1 MRPSHL
7 ALVAIALLIA
17 YVFPYL
23 VSRLTFSLAG
33 LTVTWAPLALLLL
46 VILYALFSYALSRS
60 LTTSLLF
67 FLVLTTSFDV
77 LDGLNPSEFF
87 ASYFPPY
94 LGAAFFAFVVEA
106 FLTKGVSD
114 PAVESLKLKRLTW
127 RPAVPA
133 ALSTLTV
140 YLLTHDPFL
149 VLGSVLAGLLS
160 TLNDA
165 WYWGFTALAS
175 WLVVPALYDAP
186 YTRLSE
192 GVCLGKLEA
201 ELAPS
206 LFSSGQLSSGW
217 RKARGEFCVDFSRSH
232 NYNLVIVGSSG
243 AGKSSLAR
251 ALLRGLRDVNYLV
264 VDPHGEHSDLGERI
278 DASKVSLN
286 PLSLLGSSP
295 HSRSVEIAS
304 MIKSVFG
311 LGPLQ
316 EITLVNLLVEAYA
329 LKGITDDPTTWSYD
343 PPTFSEVLAVLER
356 EKKLASD
363 AQTLSRL
370 SSVEPYLKFLNEAI
384 FPGKGVKLEDL
395 FEGRK
400 VLDVS
405 SVPMREVAYMII
417 ETVLRASLYYLREK
431 KGRLTNLI
439 VVDEA
444 PFVLEKESGSA
455 ILTKL
460 ASEGRK
466 FGLGVVLISQ
476 QMDPVK
482 DVIPNTSYQMVL
494 RLTNPEDARYAASL
508 LSGGDE
514 RLAKALITA
523 LTSLNRGEVIAR
535 DFLTG
540 RVVRFSLPPG

>member
-33 LTVTWAPLALLLL
+33 LTVTWAPLALLSL
-46 VILYALFSYALSRS
+46 VILYALVSYALSRS
-60 LTTSLLF
+60 LTASLLF
-67 FLVLTTSFDV
+67 FLVLTASFDV
-77 LDGLNPSEFF
+77 LDGLSPSEFF

-94 LGAAFFAFVVEA
+94 LGAAFFAFLVEA

-114 PAVESLKLKRLTW
+114 PAVESLKLRRLTW

-160 TLNDA
+160 TLSDA
-165 WYWGFTALAS
+165 WYWGFAALAS
-175 WLVVPALYDAP
+175 WLVVPALYDTP

-201 ELAPS
+201 ELVPS

-217 RKARGEFCVDFSRSH
+217 RKARGEFCIDFSRSN

-264 VDPHGEHSDLGERI
+264 IDPHGEHADLGERI

-311 LGPLQ
+311 LGPCRDNPSQ
-316 EITLVNLLVEAYA
+316 
-329 LKGITDDPTTWSYD
+329 
-343 PPTFSEVLAVLER
+343 PPR
-356 EKKLASD
+356 
-363 AQTLSRL
+363 
-370 SSVEPYLKFLNEAI
+370 
-384 FPGKGVKLEDL
+384 
-395 FEGRK
+395 
-400 VLDVS
+400 
-405 SVPMREVAYMII
+405 
-417 ETVLRASLYYLREK
+417 
-431 KGRLTNLI
+431 
-439 VVDEA
+439 
-444 PFVLEKESGSA
+444 
-455 ILTKL
+455 
-460 ASEGRK
+460 
-466 FGLGVVLISQ
+466 
-476 QMDPVK
+476 
-482 DVIPNTSYQMVL
+482 
-494 RLTNPEDARYAASL
+494 
-508 LSGGDE
+508 
-514 RLAKALITA
+514 
-523 LTSLNRGEVIAR
+523 
-535 DFLTG
+535 
-540 RVVRFSLPPG
+540 